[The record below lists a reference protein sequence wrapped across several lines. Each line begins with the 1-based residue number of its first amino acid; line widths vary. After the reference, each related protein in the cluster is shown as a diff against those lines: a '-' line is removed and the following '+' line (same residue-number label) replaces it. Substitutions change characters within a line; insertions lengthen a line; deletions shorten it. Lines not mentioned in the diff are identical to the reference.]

1 MGARPDRGLERVLG
15 KRFGDRRGS
24 SAPDAGYLG
33 GRRGRTVPVSLL
45 LMAVLAA
52 AVTVGAVTAR
62 HRSVGSLLGSG
73 VAGAST
79 PAPLTPTRVVGLP
92 GRTIANG
99 TDPLGVVLSA
109 PPAKSS
115 PRPTLF
121 PAVAGAWSTVGN
133 TEIFTPAS
141 TLAPCSTYTL
151 TVWAHTFATGHSPV
165 GHRHVL
171 QLNVQCPSI
180 TGLQQALARLGYLG
194 GKLHPIYVVHIHP
207 RQETLREAAVHAY
220 RPPRGRL
227 APDPANAPPIELGK
241 LDETTKGGL
250 EVFQEDH
257 HLEPTG
263 VPNAAT
269 WRLLLMVEGLYHRNP
284 RPYTWVSVTESIPET
299 LEVHEGDR
307 VALSTPANTGVAGA
321 ETEQGIFPIFAR
333 DISTTMVGTDPD
345 GVHYVAPDVPWVN
358 YFNGGDAV
366 HGYPRAS
373 YGFPQSNGCVELPVE
388 SAAAVYPMLQIGDI
402 VWVT

>member
-1 MGARPDRGLERVLG
+1 MGQRGDPATDG
-15 KRFGDRRGS
+15 GQ
-24 SAPDAGYLG
+24 AG
-33 GRRGRTVPVSLL
+33 GRRGRALPTSLL

-52 AVTVGAVTAR
+52 AVTVGAVLGR
-62 HRSVGSLLGSG
+62 HHSVGNLLGSG

-92 GRTIANG
+92 GHTIANG

-121 PAVAGAWSTVGN
+121 PAVAGTWSTVGN

-151 TVWAHTFATGHSPV
+151 TVWAHTFAAGHSPV
-165 GHRHVL
+165 GRRHVL
-171 QLNVQCPSI
+171 QLNVLCPSI
-180 TGLQQALARLGYLG
+180 TGLQQALARLDYLG
-194 GKLHPIYVVHIHP
+194 AKLHPIYVVHIHP

-227 APDPANAPPIELGK
+227 APDPANAPPVELGK
-241 LDETTKGGL
+241 LDESTKGGL

-284 RPYTWVSVTESIPET
+284 RPYTWVSVTESLPET

-307 VALSTPANTGVAGA
+307 VALS
-321 ETEQGIFPIFAR
+321 
-333 DISTTMVGTDPD
+333 
-345 GVHYVAPDVPWVN
+345 
-358 YFNGGDAV
+358 
-366 HGYPRAS
+366 YPREHGGGGRGNRTGHLPDLRAR
-373 YGFPQSNGCVELPVE
+373 YLHDDGGHGPRRGALRGTGCPLGELLQRGRRRSRLPARLLRLPAVQRLRG
-388 SAAAVYPMLQIGDI
+388 AAGRSRRCGVPETSDRGHRVGHVSRALL
-402 VWVT
+402 VWRA